1 MNKNDTTTYFPF
13 ELIDNRESEWSD
25 TRISFNNWDWFK
37 ETHKCDSI
45 DDYYINGY
53 GIQGLV
59 LAARLASGL
68 PAYSDSM
75 DPNSEGN
82 TCFLIFEDHAEALET
97 AKLASAMITD
107 KDKMRELVIIAND
120 NGFSE

>member
-1 MNKNDTTTYFPF
+1 
-13 ELIDNRESEWSD
+13 
-25 TRISFNNWDWFK
+25 
-37 ETHKCDSI
+37 
-45 DDYYINGY
+45 
-53 GIQGLV
+53 
-59 LAARLASGL
+59 
-68 PAYSDSM
+68 M